1 MKYTIIIEETVSEE
15 LTLEAENKKEAL
27 EEARRLYRQG
37 GGGVG
42 AGKLGGGGVSGCIGR
57 VRGCWSRE
65 IWWK

>member
-37 GGGVG
+37 KWVLEPGNLVE
-42 AGKLGGGGVSGCIGR
+42 
-57 VRGCWSRE
+57 VRFQVLE
-65 IWWK
+65 EEKAD